1 MPRNLVLCPDGA
13 DFHRYLQVLCSAP
26 FSAYLPPSIQDALP
40 SVLAYARN
48 TAANQDKA
56 PGQRQPYTEKATL
69 EGAYALLQ
77 ATPPLA
83 THIAEAAANSVAG
96 APAGT
101 VAAGPD
107 PAVAAVVAAVLALAQ
122 ERVLRAVAR
131 CDRQLLR
138 PLLRVHHVG
147 LRVEVRNRDVAR
159 ERAMH
164 HGGSGR

>member
-1 MPRNLVLCPDGA
+1 MPRNLELCPDGA
-13 DFHRYLQVLCSAP
+13 DFHRYLQVLCSVP

-48 TAANQDKA
+48 TAANQDKP

-83 THIAEAAANSVAG
+83 THIAEAAADSIAG

-107 PAVAAVVAAVLALAQ
+107 PAVAAVVAAISAAAP
-122 ERVLRAVAR
+122 EPGEAP
-131 CDRQLLR
+131 RQSLLR
-138 PLLRVHHVG
+138 T
-147 LRVEVRNRDVAR
+147 AR
-159 ERAMH
+159 ELFQAFDVDKS
-164 HGGSGR
+164 GSLDYSEVTLAAQA